1 MIRKILLI
9 IQISSVPMCSNFTT
23 MTKYNVS
30 YLLSLNITF
39 TYIPLK
45 LKSLFS
51 ELYNQFLSLD
61 SDYFPYFSP
70 QTIPQYKHSF
80 NQTALQATIKVILFF
95 ILIFMPLN
103 LWISKNICGF
113 LRQNLDYFKDINL
126 KTSHF
131 YPWQDKFSSFSWL
144 QYMVKSPL

>member
-1 MIRKILLI
+1 MIKKIFLI
-9 IQISSVPMCSNFTT
+9 IQIPSLPISSNFTT
-23 MTKYNVS
+23 MAKYNIS

-39 TYIPLK
+39 ANLPLK
-45 LKSLFS
+45 WKSLFS

-61 SDYFPYFSP
+61 SDYLPYFSP
-70 QTIPQYKHSF
+70 QTIPQHKHSF

-95 ILIFMPLN
+95 IFIFMPLN
-103 LWISKNICGF
+103 IWIPKNICSF

-131 YPWQDKFSSFSWL
+131 YP
-144 QYMVKSPL
+144 